1 MKSLQD
7 YIDIYREIANNLQL
21 TGDSVELLVQMM
33 ANATYISEVE
43 QVSFANE
50 ASLERATLMNSKIQ
64 HCVNLMYSVFRGNA
78 LE

>member
-7 YIDIYREIANNLQL
+7 YIDIYREIADNLQL

-50 ASLERATLMNSKIQ
+50 ASLNEL
-64 HCVNLMYSVFRGNA
+64 
-78 LE
+78 